1 MITADEIKQ
10 RLETGITDSTVTV
23 TDMTGTQDHYDV
35 TVISSVFEGVSM
47 VERHR
52 MVYAPLSDV
61 MGGALHA
68 LKLSTKTPSEG

>member
-68 LKLSTKTPSEG
+68 LS

>member
-10 RLETGITDSTVTV
+10 RLETGITDSIVTV

-61 MGGALHA
+61 MGGVLHA